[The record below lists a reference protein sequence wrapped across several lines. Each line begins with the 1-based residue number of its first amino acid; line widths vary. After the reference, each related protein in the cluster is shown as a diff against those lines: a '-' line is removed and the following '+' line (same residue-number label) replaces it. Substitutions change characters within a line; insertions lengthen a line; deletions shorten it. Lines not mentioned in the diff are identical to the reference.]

1 MTIRSGPS
9 RRGTTQWSRQHV
21 GDPRYIEVPA
31 DSKVL
36 VVEDALPRR
45 VQFRNWLG
53 SSAKIVSKVSRAI
66 EELRRDK
73 FELFFLH
80 PDFGFREVG
89 AGIAKG
95 LGGNAFRGKSS
106 FILRIPPA
114 LE

>member
-73 FELFFLH
+73 FELVFL
-80 PDFGFREVG
+80 DRDLGFGEFGDE
-89 AGIAKG
+89 IAKVMAE
-95 LGGNAFRGKSS
+95 NVSRERSS
-106 FILRIPPA
+106 SILRIRSA
-114 LE
+114 LR